1 MYSDQFWQMDPL
13 AMQLLALE
21 VLYQHGGF
29 HVPLAVPWAK
39 HSTLKALAGKELA
52 DRMLVPTMD
61 PTVEDSCF
69 SAASVNK
76 GFVEADG
83 LRIFGAAPGHVKLL
97 SKIKDLIMLK
107 PGALSARYIAPSD
120 AVAAYLDF
128 PTWTRFLGAEEI
140 FDLCNSPASDRA
152 TLSWSYDS
160 MVPSYALPREHRS
173 ALRGAPGRFVAITDA
188 EVFHHRALTDA
199 VPGFIQQMDGAHGED
214 GWDFVLL
221 MLQWQ
226 VVSGP
231 SSRRGLRFAVRATAV
246 SKRLFPSPAGWAG
259 RLCPLRAARLGA
271 PQRLARCRDPGESR
285 ARRQA
290 PAALRRGGQ
299 LGACRLHPTAR
310 RGRAQGSAPRRA
322 RARALRSK
330 AKY

>member
-1 MYSDQFWQMDPL
+1 
-13 AMQLLALE
+13 
-21 VLYQHGGF
+21 
-29 HVPLAVPWAK
+29 
-39 HSTLKALAGKELA
+39 
-52 DRMLVPTMD
+52 
-61 PTVEDSCF
+61 
-69 SAASVNK
+69 
-76 GFVEADG
+76 
-83 LRIFGAAPGHVKLL
+83 
-97 SKIKDLIMLK
+97 MLK

-128 PTWTRFLGAEEI
+128 PSWTRFLGADEI

-226 VVSGP
+226 VVSRP
-231 SSRRGLRFAVRATAV
+231 SFRRCIRFAVRATAV
-246 SKRLFPSPAGWAG
+246 GKRLFPSLAGRAG

-271 PQRLARCRDPGESR
+271 PQRLTRCRDPGESR

-290 PAALRRGGQ
+290 PAALRGGGQ
-299 LGACRLHPTAR
+299 LGACRLHPPAR

-330 AKY
+330 ATDLQRHSLSPPVARAGAGRHRCRALCARPAAVRYLPRDSLGAARIQSARPPAAARSTGAEFRDAGLQRDFGYTSFII